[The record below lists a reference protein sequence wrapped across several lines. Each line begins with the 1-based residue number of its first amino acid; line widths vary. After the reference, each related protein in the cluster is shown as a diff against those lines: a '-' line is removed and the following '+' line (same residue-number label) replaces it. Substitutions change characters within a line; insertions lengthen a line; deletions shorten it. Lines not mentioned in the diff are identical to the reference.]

1 MLLHNRE
8 ESMGKR
14 LSDKE
19 RVAYIRKG
27 NELFNKGKYKEA
39 ETIFM
44 LTNYRDGII
53 RIANRYYYE
62 LKKPLVALKYYYKV
76 NAKEKIEE
84 IKERM
89 IFALKKLMSDEH
101 NPENNPPDK
110 KKAQPSPNH
119 KDIPNDENSDL
130 DGKKSNDDDQ
140 SNDNNQP
147 TEQVKDEQKTE
158 DGIYPDEIS
167 K

>member
-1 MLLHNRE
+1 LLDTVLLHKRE

-101 NPENNPPDK
+101 NPEDNPPDK
-110 KKAQPSPNH
+110 EKAQPSPNH
-119 KDIPNDENSDL
+119 TDTPNDENSDL
-130 DGKKSNDDDQ
+130 AGKKPLDDKH
-140 SNDNNQP
+140 P
-147 TEQVKDEQKTE
+147 KEQAKDEQKTE